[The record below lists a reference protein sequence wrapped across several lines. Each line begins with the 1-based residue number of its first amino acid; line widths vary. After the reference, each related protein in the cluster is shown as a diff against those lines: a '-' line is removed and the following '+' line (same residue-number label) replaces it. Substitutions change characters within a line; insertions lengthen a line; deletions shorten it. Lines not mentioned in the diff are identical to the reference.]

1 MARWEMAAANGL
13 LRMATSQG
21 LAFIVASSAMRFRRE
36 LRPLQSFEVHS
47 TVVSAGERDMHVL
60 QLVYADGAER
70 AFAGSLVRAVLRR
83 GRELVPP
90 RDVIGKLGADAD
102 ALPPE
107 PADGGPEIAA
117 MATLEQALG

>member
-1 MARWEMAAANGL
+1 MAAANGL
-13 LRMATSQG
+13 LRIATSQG

-60 QLVYADGAER
+60 QLAYAAGAER

-90 RDVIGKLGADAD
+90 RDVIGKLGAGVD

-107 PADGGPEIAA
+107 PAHGGPEIAA
-117 MATLEQALG
+117 MATLEQALA